1 MEGLLQAVL
10 EGLGA
15 LSALEAVAVV
25 LAIAYLVLAAR
36 NNIWCWPCAFISS
49 GLYIYLF
56 HSVAL
61 LSESALNVFYVVMA
75 VYGWYQWRFGSRDHD
90 RLPISSWSVGR
101 HLKIIGVT
109 ALFVPLLGYYMSRH
123 GAAYPYLDALTSCF
137 AVVTTYMVT
146 VKVLENWLYWLVID
160 GLSIYLYAQ
169 KGLYLT
175 VVLFVVYLVL
185 AVLGYLHWRRL
196 YREQEGQLAGLAT
209 PS

>member
-61 LSESALNVFYVVMA
+61 LS
-75 VYGWYQWRFGSRDHD
+75 
-90 RLPISSWSVGR
+90 
-101 HLKIIGVT
+101 
-109 ALFVPLLGYYMSRH
+109 
-123 GAAYPYLDALTSCF
+123 
-137 AVVTTYMVT
+137 
-146 VKVLENWLYWLVID
+146 
-160 GLSIYLYAQ
+160 
-169 KGLYLT
+169 
-175 VVLFVVYLVL
+175 
-185 AVLGYLHWRRL
+185 
-196 YREQEGQLAGLAT
+196 
-209 PS
+209 